1 MTEKNLLVQ
10 KAVGLLTTLALFAII
25 QPIKSYLHLVTDGAN
40 GQITVMERK
49 HAIADSAMQARPEI
63 GQRHS
68 RILSKRIKDK
78 PDTAEVL
85 QQY

>member
-40 GQITVMERK
+40 GQITVMEQK
-49 HAIADSAMQARPEI
+49 HTIADSAMQVKPEI
-63 GQRHS
+63 NQHHFLRLLKQ
-68 RILSKRIKDK
+68 INNKTNTL
-78 PDTAEVL
+78 EVL
-85 QQY
+85 P